1 MLYGRKEDDIMKL
14 DIQMFADG
22 KVVIDTELN
31 SKNFENGL
39 NRLQSTTQKAGSTI
53 KSIVAGLGISKAIS
67 MAISTIN
74 NSIDNSISRLDTLRN
89 FPKVMSNLGIAG
101 DKAQA
106 SINKMSD
113 KLSGLPTTLDAGASA
128 VQRFTSANSD
138 VEKSTDIFL
147 ALNNAILAGGAST
160 DIQTSA
166 LEQLSQAYAKGKPDM
181 MEWRTAMTAMPAQL
195 KQVATA
201 MGYVSTD
208 ELGEALRKG
217 EVSMDK
223 FMDTIVRLNEE
234 GIEGFENFETQ
245 ARNSVGGIKT
255 SITVAKTQVVKGVA
269 DIIDAL
275 DIKLEKLGFGK
286 ISEIIAGF
294 GKDAKKGLDGI
305 ADLIKGDTSQM
316 IMDLLIKFEE
326 EGPKVIETFLK
337 GINSKI
343 PKLIETGGNLLS
355 ELMAGIN
362 ANLQPLFNGG
372 IEIATTIINGVADK
386 IPMLVPKVVD
396 TMMQLFMILSNPENI
411 DKMTEAGANLLF
423 ALIDGIIESIPQL
436 IENTE
441 FTLEA
446 IFTILSGGMNLM
458 RKVGFSLIKAL
469 IKGFIKSIPKLI
481 DSGKEVIDS
490 LVAKFNEMVEKA
502 KEIGGKIIKS
512 ISDAIGEKV
521 GEISNA
527 IGEVINSIVEWF
539 QQLPEKI
546 GEIVNS
552 AIEFIKQIPY
562 YLGYAVGVIIGY
574 IAEFGAKIGEFVTVT
589 IPNFIN
595 GIIQWFAQ
603 LPEKIG
609 NFFIQ
614 VGEKIAELGREF
626 INFLTVTVPE
636 FINGIVQWFAEL
648 PGKIWNWLVDVVNKI
663 ANWGNDMVNKGKQA
677 VKNTSDTVVNG
688 FKEIPGKVVS
698 IGKDIV
704 KGLWNGIKGAGN
716 WIKDKIKGFADGLV
730 DGFKSVFGI
739 KSPSKVMRDQVGKWL
754 PLGMYEGF
762 EDELSGVYK
771 DMEKAINFE
780 NAKLQANVETGKVFN
795 TLANTTPVYVHVD
808 ADVEMDNTK
817 VGRIITPVVS
827 ETLKTG
833 GLR

>member
-1 MLYGRKEDDIMKL
+1 MKL

-74 NSIDNSISRLDTLRN
+74 NSIDSSIDRLDTLRN

-106 SINKMSD
+106 SITKMSD
-113 KLSGLPTTLDAGASA
+113 KLSGLPTTLNQGALA
-128 VQRFTSANSD
+128 VQRFASANSD

-147 ALNNAILAGGAST
+147 ALNNAILAGGASSE
-160 DIQTSA
+160 IQASA

-294 GKDAKKGLDGI
+294 GKDTKKGLDGI

-446 IFTILSGGMNLM
+446 IFNILSGGMNLM

-490 LVAKFNEMVEKA
+490 LVAKFNEIVEKA

-546 GEIVNS
+546 GELVNS

-795 TLANTTPVYVHVD
+795 TLTNTTPIYVHVD